1 MRLTTKG
8 RFAVTAMLDLALNR
22 GDGSVT
28 LAVISERQKISLSY
42 LEQLFGKLRRFGLVE
57 SVRGPGGG
65 YCLARPC
72 EQITIADVVRAVD
85 EMLDAT
91 QCGGMQNCRKEQR
104 CMTHELWVTL
114 NDKIYEFLS
123 SVTLADEV
131 ERQLQQTGAALPVLR
146 NARQISE
153 AQSLSAMAL

>member
-1 MRLTTKG
+1 MNILLMHRDTVVARLRYMAAT
-8 RFAVTAMLDLALNR
+8 N
-22 GDGSVT
+22 T
-28 LAVISERQKISLSY
+28 LSS
-42 LEQLFGKLRRFGLVE
+42 
-57 SVRGPGGG
+57 
-65 YCLARPC
+65 
-72 EQITIADVVRAVD
+72 VD